1 MFTILHRYVFREL
14 LRVFILTTIALTL
27 ILSLG
32 SILRPIQQYGVGPQQ
47 IVRLLF
53 YFLPVTLTFV
63 LPMAALFS
71 STLCYGRLAGDNEI
85 DACKASGVSPL
96 TLVYPGFILAILV
109 AMANLAMS
117 FYVMPNYIHKA
128 ERAIKADARQI
139 LFRNLQ
145 RRGYYSLPGM
155 RFSVYADNANLETNI
170 LSGVVAVQ
178 ARGSQVN
185 EIFTTEDARVSFRE
199 EEDQT
204 RVRIDAYNLRQVGRP
219 SSPRFTAE
227 RPSMEYPFGS
237 LLADKVSFKRVNELK
252 RIQADPIS
260 FRPIA
265 EQVDIV
271 REQLVLELMLQD
283 INDVIKVGQEYRG
296 LSGDPNGVRIRVG
309 RASLGHDRINLTEG
323 LTVLEYQADTGQ
335 KIRDLECKEGTIYL
349 ETGQSPPTLTLA
361 LANASRSDK
370 IGITMRHQIRNLKLP
385 ASLVP
390 YFSGNQL
397 HALLDNTVFASLH
410 SGPSDHLGAKRAVL
424 VERYQTTMK
433 DIQSEVHTRLV
444 FGLGCIPMI
453 LIGIGLGILKRG
465 GHMLSAFG
473 ASCIPALVLVIGIV
487 SGKQLNENLHNEG
500 MAGIIL
506 IWLGLGALCIIF
518 AHVYRK
524 LIRF

>member
-14 LRVFILTTIALTL
+14 LRIFILTTIALTL

-32 SILRPIQQYGVGPQQ
+32 SILRPIQKYGVGPEQ

-63 LPMAALFS
+63 LPMAALFAA
-71 STLCYGRLAGDNEI
+71 TLCYGRLAGDNEI

-109 AMANLAMS
+109 AMANLALS
-117 FYVMPNYIHKA
+117 FYVMPNYVHKA

-145 RRGYYSLPGM
+145 RRGHYSLPGL

-178 ARGSQVN
+178 ARGSTIS
-185 EIFTTEDARVSFRE
+185 EIFTTEDARVSFK
-199 EEDQT
+199 EDGHQT

-219 SSPRFTAE
+219 NTPRITAE
-227 RPSMEYPFGS
+227 RPSLEYPFGS
-237 LLADKVSFKRVNELK
+237 LLADKVSFKRVHELK
-252 RIQADPIS
+252 RIQADPLS

-265 EQVDIV
+265 DQVDVV
-271 REQLVLELMLQD
+271 RQQLVLELMLQD
-283 INDVIKVGQEYRG
+283 INDVIRAGQEYPLLG
-296 LSGDPNGVRIRVG
+296 EPNAVRVRMG
-309 RASLGHDRINLTEG
+309 RAILGNDRIDLKGG
-323 LTVLEYQADTGQ
+323 LAVLEYKTDTGQ
-335 KIRDLECKEGTIYL
+335 KIRNLECDEGILYL
-349 ETGQSPPTLTLA
+349 DARQSPPTLTLA
-361 LANASRSDK
+361 LVNASRSDR
-370 IGITMRHQIRNLKLP
+370 IGITMRHQIRDLKLP

-390 YFSGNQL
+390 YYGGNQL
-397 HALLDNTVFASLH
+397 QALMSDTVSSSLRK
-410 SGPSDHLGAKRAVL
+410 GPSEDLTARLGTL
-424 VERYQTTMK
+424 DERYRTTMK

-453 LIGIGLGILKRG
+453 LIGIGLGIVKRG

-500 MAGIIL
+500 MAGIVL
-506 IWLGLGALCIIF
+506 IWMGLVALCLIF
-518 AHVYRK
+518 VHVYRK
-524 LIRF
+524 LIRH

>member
-14 LRVFILTTIALTL
+14 LRIFSLTTIALTL

-63 LPMAALFS
+63 LPMAALFAA
-71 STLCYGRLAGDNEI
+71 TLCYGRLAGDNEI

-109 AMANLAMS
+109 AMANLALS
-117 FYVMPNYIHKA
+117 FYVMPNYVHKA

-145 RRGYYSLPGM
+145 RRGYYSLPGL

-170 LSGVVAVQ
+170 LSGVIAVQ
-178 ARGSQVN
+178 SRGSGVS

-199 EEDQT
+199 DGHQT

-219 SSPRFTAE
+219 NTPRFTAE

-237 LLADKVSFKRVNELK
+237 LLADKISFKRVHEMK

-265 EQVDIV
+265 EGVDRV

-283 INDVIKVGQEYRG
+283 INDVIAAEQEYP
-296 LSGDPNGVRIRVG
+296 LLGDPNAVRLRAG
-309 RASLGHDRINLTEG
+309 GASLGRDRINLYGG
-323 LTVLEYQADTGQ
+323 LAVVEYEADTGR
-335 KIRDLECKEGTIYL
+335 KIRSLECDKGTLYV
-349 ETGQSPPTLTLA
+349 ETRQSPPVLTLA
-361 LANASRSDK
+361 LANASRSDR
-370 IGITMRHQIRNLKLP
+370 IGVTMRHQIRDLKLP
-385 ASLVP
+385 AGLVP
-390 YFSGNQL
+390 YYGGNQL
-397 HALLDNTVFASLH
+397 RALLSDAVFTSLR
-410 SGPSDHLGAKRAVL
+410 SGPSADLNARHKVL
-424 VERYQTTMK
+424 VERYRTTMK
-433 DIQSEVHTRLV
+433 DIQSEIHTRLV

-473 ASCIPALVLVIGIV
+473 ASCLPALVLVIGIV

-500 MAGIIL
+500 MAGIAL
-506 IWLGLGALCIIF
+506 VWGGLAALCLIF

-524 LIRF
+524 LIRC

>member
-14 LRVFILTTIALTL
+14 LRIFVLTTIALTL

-32 SILRPIQQYGVGPQQ
+32 SILRPIQKYGVGPEQ
-47 IVRLLF
+47 IVRLLV

-63 LPMAALFS
+63 LPMAALFAA
-71 STLCYGRLAGDNEI
+71 TLCYGRLSGDNEI

-109 AMANLAMS
+109 AMANLALS
-117 FYVMPNYIHKA
+117 FYVMPNYVHKA

-145 RRGYYSLPGM
+145 RRGYYSLPGL

-178 ARGSQVN
+178 ARGASIS
-185 EIFTTEDARVSFRE
+185 EIFTTEDARVSFKE
-199 EEDQT
+199 DGDQT

-219 SSPRFTAE
+219 NTPRITAE

-237 LLADKVSFKRVNELK
+237 LLADKVSFKRVHELK
-252 RIQADPIS
+252 RIQADPLS

-265 EQVDIV
+265 EQVDVV
-271 REQLVLELMLQD
+271 RQQLVLELMLQD
-283 INDVIKVGQEYRG
+283 INDVIRAGQEYPLLG
-296 LSGDPNGVRIRVG
+296 EPNAVRVRMG
-309 RASLGHDRINLTEG
+309 RALPGNDRIKLVDG
-323 LTVLEYQADTGQ
+323 LAVVEYEADTGQ
-335 KIRDLECKEGTIYL
+335 KIRSLECEEGTLYL
-349 ETGQSPPTLTLA
+349 DARQSPPTLTLA
-361 LANASRSDK
+361 LENTSRSDR
-370 IGITMRHQIRNLKLP
+370 IGITMRHQIRDLKLP

-390 YFSGNQL
+390 YYGGNQL
-397 HALLDNTVFASLH
+397 QALMSDTVFSALRN
-410 SGPSDHLGAKRAVL
+410 GPSADLTARL
-424 VERYQTTMK
+424 NTLDERYRTTMK

-453 LIGIGLGILKRG
+453 LIGIGLGIVKRG

-500 MAGIIL
+500 MAGIVL
-506 IWLGLGALCIIF
+506 IWMGLVALCLIF
-518 AHVYRK
+518 VHVYRK
-524 LIRF
+524 LIRH